1 MLIFNDNVMY
11 ADGVMDIVGAIFIRP
26 TDPIR
31 FVPCY
36 LNPFQY
42 LSIILIF
49 SQIYT
54 PIFNLIN

>member
-42 LSIILIF
+42 LSIIFKFF
-49 SQIYT
+49 S
-54 PIFNLIN
+54 NLHTHF